1 MRKNTKE
8 LLIAVVI
15 LAIVTLVYAVLI
27 RSSTKTGVL
36 YMIGDEQPVC
46 TGILSTYYHSYG
58 PRESNF
64 VCTDGRKFN
73 NLTNFYLKEE

>member
-1 MRKNTKE
+1 MRENTKE

-15 LAIVTLVYAVLI
+15 LAVVILFYVALF

-46 TGILSTYYHSYG
+46 SGTLTTYRTPYG
-58 PRESNF
+58 GTNEKF
-64 VCTDGRKFN
+64 MCTDGREIN
-73 NLTNFYLKEE
+73 RLSNFHLKEE